1 MAIGT
6 NCHNYC
12 NSKSERWLAV
22 EIAIASQ
29 TETAFAEQPGEGA
42 CVFVLGPDFICVF
55 YPSSFLRIL
64 KNNFFP
70 PGTLEEIKRLVLRVA
85 RSPLI
90 NVPITS
96 PPSASTALRSFYFYL
111 CWWTWSHL
119 IHILNSACNKFNS
132 LHKCGWW
139 CHARKKKH
147 LLIPDTQINMME
159 SDLTIKNSIQNHYVL
174 LWNVMCVRRGL

>member
-1 MAIGT
+1 MLFLTTSKSHLVAIGT

-12 NSKSERWLAV
+12 NSKSEQWLAV

-42 CVFVLGPDFICVF
+42 CVFVLGLDFICVF

-96 PPSASTALRSFYFYL
+96 PPSASTALRSVLFL
-111 CWWTWSHL
+111 PLLVNMIS
-119 IHILNSACNKFNS
+119 FNS
-132 LHKCGWW
+132 HTKFC
-139 CHARKKKH
+139 
-147 LLIPDTQINMME
+147 M
-159 SDLTIKNSIQNHYVL
+159 
-174 LWNVMCVRRGL
+174 

>member
-12 NSKSERWLAV
+12 NSKSEHWLAV

-42 CVFVLGPDFICVF
+42 CVFVLGLDFICVF

-70 PGTLEEIKRLVLRVA
+70 TWNTGGNQEVGIKSGEV
-85 RSPLI
+85 
-90 NVPITS
+90 T
-96 PPSASTALRSFYFYL
+96 
-111 CWWTWSHL
+111 
-119 IHILNSACNKFNS
+119 FN
-132 LHKCGWW
+132 
-139 CHARKKKH
+139 
-147 LLIPDTQINMME
+147 
-159 SDLTIKNSIQNHYVL
+159 
-174 LWNVMCVRRGL
+174 